1 MSSMLRISG
10 FNSGLD
16 IDTMVK
22 TMMKAERAKLDKLVK
37 NQTSITWKQ
46 EAYRDV
52 STSLVDFRNNKLD
65 KYNKIPEMTAK
76 KAEVSGN
83 TAAVSITSANSTA
96 TGSMSVTVEKLA
108 SAARGVFQLDGT
120 QTMGEQGLYDTGKF
134 TINDIEVSYESTD
147 KIADIVNKIN
157 ANKGL
162 NVTAMYSGGILS
174 ITNNKTGAGTIELGG
189 DFEIKPAD
197 SIPPPRISVVES
209 IAGNKAMYTV
219 NGLAMTSDSNN
230 VSVNGVNLQLK
241 AKSTEASVITTS
253 VDTDKIMNT
262 IKSFI
267 TDYNAILDQVNGKLE
282 EKRYRSYL
290 PLTTEEKTDMS
301 DKQVELW
308 EEKARS
314 GLLGRDS
321 ILSSM
326 VNDLRTAVITDIDL
340 GGGKKINITQLGIG
354 TGKWTDRGKLVIE
367 NEDKLRAAIENDLDS
382 VVKLFTQNGAGKP
395 EPTSTDTGIFNK
407 MSATVMT
414 SLQMISDK
422 AGTSSFSTDK
432 KGTFMASSMLGEELQ
447 GIEKRINAMNDLL
460 QRKENQYYAKFTAME
475 TAMNRYSSQSS
486 AFSMYS

>member
-65 KYNKIPEMTAK
+65 KYNKMSEMTAK

-96 TGSMSVTVEKLA
+96 TGSMSVTVEQLA
-108 SAARGVFQLDGT
+108 VAARGVFQHASLDDT
-120 QTMGEQGLYDTGKF
+120 KTMGELGMGSPGQIIVNGKG
-134 TINDIEVSYESTD
+134 IAIDSTD
-147 KIADIVNKIN
+147 KIADVVKKIN
-157 ANKGL
+157 ADKEL
-162 NVTAMYSGGILS
+162 DVTAMYANGKLS
-174 ITNNKTGAGTIELGG
+174 ITNNKTGAGNVTLGG
-189 DFEIKPAD
+189 N
-197 SIPPPRISVVES
+197 IPGFTEVTASKVDGK
-209 IAGNKAMYTV
+209 IAEYTV
-219 NGLAMTSDSNN
+219 NGLSMTSSSNN

-241 AKSTEASVITTS
+241 AESTEASIITTS
-253 VDTDKIMNT
+253 VDTDKILNT

-340 GGGKKINITQLGIG
+340 GDGKKINITQLGIG

-367 NEDKLRAAIENDLDS
+367 DEDKLRAAIENDLDS
-382 VVKLFTQNGAGKP
+382 VVQLFTQNGAGKP
-395 EPTSTDTGIFNK
+395 EPTSTDTGLFNK

-414 SLQMISDK
+414 ALQMISDK